1 MEGLVKA
8 GAFDCIKNN
17 RRALLNSIPN
27 IILKSKNLF
36 ENKLINQINLFND
49 ESVNENDFLNDQ
61 EEWNNDEKLSKE
73 FETLGFYISDH
84 PLNQYRSIFSKYNI
98 ISYDDFNQKS
108 DILSSNVA
116 CTILKVQEKKT
127 SKGNSYAIVKF
138 SDLSSVFELFI
149 FSDLFLTNREILVE
163 GNSLMITLIKN
174 ISDEETR
181 QRKIN
186 VKKII
191 PLKDVVNK
199 PINEV
204 IIQINNMKDLE
215 KIKKLSSKDGKTKV
229 SIKYKDKDKIL
240 HFELSKLRNL
250 DHNSLNL
257 LQIDGNIELN

>member
-1 MEGLVKA
+1 
-8 GAFDCIKNN
+8 
-17 RRALLNSIPN
+17 
-27 IILKSKNLF
+27 
-36 ENKLINQINLFND
+36 
-49 ESVNENDFLNDQ
+49 
-61 EEWNNDEKLSKE
+61 
-73 FETLGFYISDH
+73 
-84 PLNQYRSIFSKYNI
+84 
-98 ISYDDFNQKS
+98 
-108 DILSSNVA
+108 
-116 CTILKVQEKKT
+116 
-127 SKGNSYAIVKF
+127 
-138 SDLSSVFELFI
+138 
-149 FSDLFLTNREILVE
+149 
-163 GNSLMITLIKN
+163 MITLIKN

-240 HFELSKLRNL
+240 HFKLSKLRNL